1 VLTDASIRS
10 ATSGILWDG
19 DLKGFGIR
27 IGKNRKT
34 FIVLAGSG
42 RRHSIGVYPDTSLAS
57 ARAEAKKRLARKQ
70 LGHTVPK
77 HAPFED
83 VRDEF
88 LTDCES
94 RLKPLT
100 VKLYR
105 YHLTKHLP
113 FKRASLASLT
123 TRQVAQSLR
132 TIKATSEREHAIR
145 ISKTFFQWALKHGI
159 IDQNPIALMEAP
171 PTKKRER
178 VLSDNELQCLC
189 KALQAPLRG
198 FKAIIALCLY
208 TGARRGEIANLRW
221 SWITKDRIIIEPE
234 FSKNGVPNIL
244 PLTKKVTDIIKDI
257 PRTHD
262 LYLFPATRQRKETT
276 TVYNGWGKDFAAL
289 QVETGLSD
297 FTIHDIRR
305 TFATGM
311 QALGIRME
319 VTEAL
324 LNHVSGSK
332 GGVQGIY
339 QRHHFFD
346 EKLEA
351 LTLWEKHLEAITS
364 SPSC

>member
-1 VLTDASIRS
+1 MLTDASIRS
-10 ATSGILWDG
+10 AKPGILWDQ

-34 FIVLAGSG
+34 FIVLVGSG
-42 RRHSIGVYPDTSLAS
+42 RRHSIGVYPDTSLAA

-70 LGHTVPK
+70 LGHTAPK
-77 HAPFED
+77 HAPFAD

-113 FKRASLASLT
+113 FKRAALASLT
-123 TRQVAQSLR
+123 TRQITQALR
-132 TIKATSEREHAIR
+132 SIKATSEREHAIR

-159 IDQNPIALMEAP
+159 IDQNPITLLEAP

-178 VLSDNELQCLC
+178 VLSDDELRCLL

-221 SWITKDRIIIEPE
+221 SWITKDRIIIDGE
-234 FSKNGVPNIL
+234 FSKNGLPHTI
-244 PLTKKVTDIIKDI
+244 PLTKKVKDI
-257 PRTHD
+257 LADIPKTHD
-262 LYLFPATRQRKETT
+262 LYVFPATRMRKETT
-276 TVYNGWGKDFAAL
+276 TVYNGWGKDLTAL
-289 QVETGLSD
+289 QTEMEISD

-324 LNHVSGSK
+324 LNHVSGFK

-339 QRHHFFD
+339 QRHQFFD
-346 EKLEA
+346 EKLDA
-351 LTLWEKHLEAITS
+351 LLQWEVHLSKLTAA
-364 SPSC
+364 